1 MAMRDKHQRVRRVR
15 ALGRLV
21 TIAVAGMALLAGC
34 ASSASHDAGAARAG
48 AVTTAARTGTPPAG
62 SRAEALA
69 LASRL
74 LTRLVAPP
82 GARPANPV
90 PGPLSVSSAGG
101 VSSYSVDVHRFLLV
115 REPMADV
122 HSFLL
127 AHVPAGMQWAGA
139 GLAPGTT
146 NTVSVLW
153 VGYRPQSLPAGIDM
167 AQLGTAA
174 MPSAGGVLIR
184 VDAGVTW
191 FPGRSAAERLSAA
204 SFRSVTVAATTGY
217 PRQRTVARGFTSRA
231 VIDRLVALVNALPVQ
246 PRLLDLRGTLPA
258 AVRQLLS
265 PELRA

>member
-1 MAMRDKHQRVRRVR
+1 MRDKHQRVRRVR

-34 ASSASHDAGAARAG
+34 ASSAGHDAGAARAG

-82 GARPANPV
+82 GARPANPVPV

-191 FPGRSAAERLSAA
+191 FRGRSAAERLSAA

-217 PRQRTVARGFTSRA
+217 PRQRTVARVFTSRA